1 MIEAT
6 HVGMSESNLER
17 TLGFEDRPHVFVV
30 WVEWRHP
37 LAQGQAVVHREAYPL
52 PKDTTELI
60 QTTQGLTARSLMIR
74 TIELVDVPN
83 EIAVAVVWRL
93 HGEVVRRDVHVILK
107 QASVVAT
114 AIAASIG

>member
-6 HVGMSESNLER
+6 YVGMSESDLER
-17 TLGFEDRPHVFVV
+17 TLGFEDRPELLVV
-30 WVEWRHP
+30 WIEWRDE
-37 LAQGQAVVHREAYPL
+37 GQVLIHREAYPL

-83 EIAVAVVWRL
+83 EIAVVVVWRL
-93 HGEVVRRDVHVILK
+93 NGEVVRRNAHVILK

-114 AIAASIG
+114 ASAASVG